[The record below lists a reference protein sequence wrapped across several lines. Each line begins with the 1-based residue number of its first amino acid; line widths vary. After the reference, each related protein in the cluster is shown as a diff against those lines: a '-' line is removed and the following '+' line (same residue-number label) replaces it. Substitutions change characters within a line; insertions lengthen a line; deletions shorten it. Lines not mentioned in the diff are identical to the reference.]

1 MSASAEQGA
10 GSFEAAFQALKQAGV
25 VLTVRMPIPLSRMG
39 RYLRGWSKAAYTE
52 QWGEYMVVIDPDRRG
67 Q

>member
-1 MSASAEQGA
+1 MSASAEDGA
-10 GSFEAAFQALKQAGV
+10 GTFVAAFKSLEQAGV
-25 VLTVRMPIPLSRMG
+25 VLAVRLPVPLSRMG

-52 QWGEYMVVIDPDRRG
+52 QWGQYLVVIDPDRRG